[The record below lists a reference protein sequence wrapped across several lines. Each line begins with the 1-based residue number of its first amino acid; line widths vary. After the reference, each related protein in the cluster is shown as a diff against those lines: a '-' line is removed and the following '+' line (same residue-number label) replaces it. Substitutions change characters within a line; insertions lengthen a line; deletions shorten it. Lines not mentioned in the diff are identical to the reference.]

1 MNLESQIVIFS
12 CNQRTVKKLSCQFQE
27 EKIYGKMQKRN
38 NNRSKKKLY
47 IQNTSGK
54 P

>member
-12 CNQRTVKKLSCQFQE
+12 CNQKTVKKLSCQFQE
-27 EKIYGKMQKRN
+27 EKIYGKMQK
-38 NNRSKKKLY
+38 
-47 IQNTSGK
+47 K

>member
-12 CNQRTVKKLSCQFQE
+12 FNQRTVKKLSCQFQE
-27 EKIYGKMQKRN
+27 ETIYGKMQK
-38 NNRSKKKLY
+38 
-47 IQNTSGK
+47 K

>member
-12 CNQRTVKKLSCQFQE
+12 CNQRTVLKKLSCQFQE
-27 EKIYGKMQKRN
+27 EKIYGKMQK
-38 NNRSKKKLY
+38 
-47 IQNTSGK
+47 K

>member
-12 CNQRTVKKLSCQFQE
+12 FNQRTVKKLSCQLQE
-27 EKIYGKMQKRN
+27 EKIYGKI
-38 NNRSKKKLY
+38 KKK
-47 IQNTSGK
+47 

>member
-27 EKIYGKMQKRN
+27 EKIYGKT
-38 NNRSKKKLY
+38 KKKTTKHKE
-47 IQNTSGK
+47 NFHS
-54 P
+54 

>member
-12 CNQRTVKKLSCQFQE
+12 CNQRTVKKLYCQFQE
-27 EKIYGKMQKRN
+27 EKIYGNMQN
-38 NNRSKKKLY
+38 
-47 IQNTSGK
+47 K

>member
-12 CNQRTVKKLSCQFQE
+12 CNQRTVKKTVLPISG
-27 EKIYGKMQKRN
+27 GKKFMAKCKRN
-38 NNRSKKKLY
+38 RNRAKKKLY

>member
-12 CNQRTVKKLSCQFQE
+12 CNQRTVKNLSCQFQE
-27 EKIYGKMQKRN
+27 EKIYGKMQK
-38 NNRSKKKLY
+38 
-47 IQNTSGK
+47 K

>member
-27 EKIYGKMQKRN
+27 EKIYGKMQQ
-38 NNRSKKKLY
+38 SKKKLY